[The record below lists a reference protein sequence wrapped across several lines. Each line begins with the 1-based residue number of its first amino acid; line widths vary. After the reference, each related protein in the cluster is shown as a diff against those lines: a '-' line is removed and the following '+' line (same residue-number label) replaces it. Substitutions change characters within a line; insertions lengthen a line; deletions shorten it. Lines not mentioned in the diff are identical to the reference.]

1 MGLQEVTRGYRGLQR
16 VTGVKG
22 GVTGGFRGLEAVIG
36 FTKVYKGLQG
46 ASRDYKGLQA
56 LQKVTRGHRQL
67 QMVRDGYGGVTIGY
81 RVVNNC
87 NIKLLTWASRAQQ
100 NLISWLGI
108 ARQPRITI

>member
-1 MGLQEVTRGYRGLQR
+1 MGVITRGYCGLQ
-16 VTGVKG
+16 
-22 GVTGGFRGLEAVIG
+22 GVTWGYRRLQGVTEGYKELQGL
-36 FTKVYKGLQG
+36 KG